1 MWACIFQKEK
11 KERKKKK
18 RSRFCI
24 EEMERGRKYLN
35 MNKEMKIII
44 DKWGKRASLRNMLR
58 SLASIPLTSLQ
69 DSVILTVKD
78 TIRNVGSVSLFV

>member
-1 MWACIFQKEK
+1 
-11 KERKKKK
+11 
-18 RSRFCI
+18 
-24 EEMERGRKYLN
+24 MERGRKYLN

-69 DSVILTVKD
+69 ASVILTVKD

>member
-1 MWACIFQKEK
+1 
-11 KERKKKK
+11 
-18 RSRFCI
+18 
-24 EEMERGRKYLN
+24 
-35 MNKEMKIII
+35 MKIII

-69 DSVILTVKD
+69 ASVILTVKD

>member
-1 MWACIFQKEK
+1 MFYFK
-11 KERKKKK
+11 
-18 RSRFCI
+18 
-24 EEMERGRKYLN
+24 EMERGIKYLN

-69 DSVILTVKD
+69 ASVILTVKD